1 MPSRWYVPSRLS
13 AVLLLLV
20 TIVAAGCGRGE
31 EAGGFAQAVDLEPF
45 GTLAVHTEGRVKS
58 FDSFATSTM
67 KFVTGPR
74 GVNGQS
80 PSFTYLDM
88 MLRHDRY
95 HASPSV
101 FVKNKGVR
109 VSLLDVLP
117 YDGSVDKAARAE
129 AFETGLFS
137 PTWFEIPAVQAKLAE
152 LDADLM
158 RSAKEVERLRAA
170 LSVSEPFGLMMNLRI
185 VPPPSGERD
194 DRWLSPHEL
203 SMLDGAAL
211 SEARI
216 SAETRDAIT
225 TAWSEFVHAWHAED
239 AAGVSAASTQLV
251 TLLPQVNDD
260 TGLYPASRKLA
271 LESWYFRSYNMT
283 WVWMLYLLA
292 LIPLLMFVAFRWEGA
307 RWFGLF
313 LFLVAFGFHTA
324 AVMLRWYVSGRWPN
338 SNMFEAVTT
347 AVWFGGC
354 FAVLFELFARRSPVR
369 GLAAIC
375 SAAASMVAMMC
386 VKFYPL
392 QLDASIGN
400 MMPVLHDMWLYIHT
414 NVIIFSYCL
423 IFMATITACLYLFA
437 RAVKRLKGKSGR
449 DDYARVGGA
458 GSLIMQS
465 PDGGTYLARAKT
477 NVLQVFDGMTM
488 ILLEMSFVLLWAGIV
503 MGAIWADHS
512 WGRPWGWDPKE
523 VFALNTFVV
532 FIVLIH
538 TRMKVRDKG
547 LATAIIALV
556 GCLVMLFNWIC
567 VNFAIVGLH
576 SYA

>member
-1 MPSRWYVPSRLS
+1 VKNVTMPFRWS
-13 AVLLLLV
+13 AVLLLLLV
-20 TIVAAGCGRGE
+20 IAGCDRGE
-31 EAGGFAQAVDLEPF
+31 EATGFAQAVDLEPF
-45 GTLAVHTEGRVKS
+45 GALAVHTEGRIKS
-58 FDSFATSTM
+58 FDSFASTRM
-67 KFVTGPR
+67 KFVTGPK

-101 FVKNKGVR
+101 YVKNKSVR
-109 VSLLDVLP
+109 LSVLDAIP
-117 YDGSVDKAARAE
+117 YDSGIDDAARDE
-129 AFETGLFS
+129 AFETGLFT
-137 PTWFEIPAVQAKLAE
+137 PTWFEIPAVQEKLGE
-152 LDADLM
+152 LESDLM
-158 RSAKEVERLRAA
+158 RSAKPVERLRGA
-170 LSVSEPFGLMMNLRI
+170 LNVSEPFSLLMSLRI
-185 VPPPSGERD
+185 VPPPGGGRD

-203 SMLDGAAL
+203 AMMEADMLPADAVAP
-211 SEARI
+211 
-216 SAETRDAIT
+216 ETRDGIS
-225 TAWSEFVHAWHAED
+225 TAWSDLVTAWHAED
-239 AAGVSAASTQLV
+239 AAAVTAASTQLV
-251 TLLPQVNDD
+251 SLLPQVNAED
-260 TGLYPASRKLA
+260 GLYPATRKLE

-283 WVWMLYLLA
+283 WVWIVYLLA
-292 LIPLLMFVAFRWEGA
+292 LVPLLMFVAFRWEGA

-313 LFLVAFGFHTA
+313 LFLIAFGLHTS

-354 FAVLFELFARRSPVR
+354 FALIFELLAWRSPVR
-369 GLAAIC
+369 GLAAIG
-375 SAAASMVAMMC
+375 SATASMVAMMC
-386 VKFYPL
+386 AKFWPL
-392 QLDASIGN
+392 HLDASIGN
-400 MMPVLHDMWLYIHT
+400 MMPVLHDLWLYIHT

-423 IFMATITACLYLFA
+423 IFMATITAGLYLIG
-437 RAVKRLKGKSGR
+437 RVIKGLGGKSGR

-523 VFALNTFVV
+523 VFALNTFIV
-532 FIVLIH
+532 FAVLIH
-538 TRMKVRDKG
+538 TRMKVKDKG
-547 LATAIIALV
+547 LATAIIAV
-556 GCLVMLFNWIC
+556 IGCAVMLFNWVC